1 MGVPPTLISLF
12 NDLYILVKSF
22 PLFITDSSK
31 VFRIAIQLETKEVDF
46 DVHMNIQPVKLL

>member
-31 VFRIAIQLETKEVDF
+31 VFRISIQLETKEVDF